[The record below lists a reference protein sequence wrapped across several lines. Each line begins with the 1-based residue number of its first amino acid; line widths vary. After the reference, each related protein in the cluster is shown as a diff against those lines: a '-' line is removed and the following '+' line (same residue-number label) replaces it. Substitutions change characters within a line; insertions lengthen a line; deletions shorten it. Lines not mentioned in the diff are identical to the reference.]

1 MIYTVTLN
9 PAVDR
14 ELIVPT
20 IEYDSVLRAL
30 SCRTDYGGK
39 GFNVSRMLRSLGT
52 TSMALGFAG
61 GRSGELLRDGLEAL
75 NINTD
80 FVWIAGETRTNIS
93 IFTQAQDHYLKVN
106 EPGPTISAEEQDELV
121 EKVQEYARPGD
132 WWVLAGS
139 LPPGVP
145 PAMYRRLIE
154 MIQGEGAC
162 VVLDTSDEA
171 LREGC
176 LAGPFLAKPND
187 AEIHKL
193 TDLPVDSVPEIAA
206 AALALQQM
214 GVRNVV
220 VSLGKRGALLVTETQ
235 AWVAASPTIVEKNPI
250 GAGDS
255 MVGGLVWGLSQEMPF
270 PEALCWGVACGAATA
285 SLSGTAIGA
294 RELVESL
301 RDQVYLTC
309 LELA

>member
-20 IEYDSVLRAL
+20 IEYDSVLRAM
-30 SCRTDYGGK
+30 SCRVDYGGK
-39 GFNVSRMLRSLGT
+39 GFNVSRMLHSLGT
-52 TSMALGFAG
+52 GSVALGFAG

-75 NINTD
+75 TIATD

-93 IFTQAQDHYLKVN
+93 IFSQEQDHYLKVN
-106 EPGPTISAEEQDELV
+106 EPGPTISASEQNELV
-121 EKVQEYARPGD
+121 QKVCQYAKPGD

-145 PAMYRRLIE
+145 ATTYRQLIE
-154 MIQGEGAC
+154 IIQQAGAC
-162 VVLDTSDEA
+162 VILDTSDEA

-176 LAGPFLAKPND
+176 LARPFLAKPND
-187 AEIHKL
+187 VEIQKL
-193 TDLPVDSVPEIAA
+193 TDLPVSSMPEIAA

-214 GVRNVV
+214 GVSNVV
-220 VSLGKRGALLVTETQ
+220 VSLGKQGALLTTETQ
-235 AWVAASPTIVEKNPI
+235 TWFAASPMIRERNPI

-255 MVGGLVWGLSQEMPF
+255 MVGGLVWGLSQRMPL
-270 PEALCWGVACGAATA
+270 PEALCWGIACGAATA
-285 SLSGTAIGA
+285 SMSGTAVGSQQ
-294 RELVESL
+294 LVESL
-301 RDQVYLTC
+301 RQQIHPVL
-309 LELA
+309 LEPV

>member
-30 SCRTDYGGK
+30 SCRVDYGGK

-52 TSMALGFAG
+52 ASMALGFAG
-61 GRSGELLRDGLEAL
+61 GRSGELLRDGLETL

-93 IFTQAQDHYLKVN
+93 IFAQAQDHYLKVN
-106 EPGPTISAEEQDELV
+106 EPGPTIAAAEQDELI
-121 EKVQEYARPGD
+121 EKVYQYARPGD

-145 PAMYRRLIE
+145 PIMYRRLIE
-154 MIQGEGAC
+154 IIQDEGAC
-162 VVLDTSDEA
+162 VILDTSDEA

-187 AEIHKL
+187 VEIHKL
-193 TDLPVDSVPEIAA
+193 TEMPVASVPEIAA
-206 AALALQQM
+206 AALILQQM
-214 GVRNVV
+214 GVSNVI
-220 VSLGKRGALLVTETQ
+220 VSLGKRGALLVTENQT
-235 AWVAASPTIVEKNPI
+235 WIAASPTIVEKNPI

-255 MVGGLVWGLSQEMPF
+255 MVGGLVWGLSQEMLL

-285 SLSGTAIGA
+285 SMSGTAVGS
-294 RELVESL
+294 RELVELL

-309 LELA
+309 LEPA